1 MHGATCRLSPVRM
14 LEPEAL
20 RPVRARHPKR
30 RVSEAAELEAWETLF
45 ATGFDYFGDLEFGFR
60 PAFRPA

>member
-1 MHGATCRLSPVRM
+1 M